1 MKTNACV
8 SAVSLIFFE
17 NICQNFE
24 AKMLSTFST
33 LSTLLK
39 FNKIIDKITLIQ
51 NTTFFYKKPNL
62 IDFSTSIYIFYT
74 LIANSDLQNAENVI
88 CRKIMACR
96 KCRTY

>member
-1 MKTNACV
+1 
-8 SAVSLIFFE
+8 
-17 NICQNFE
+17 
-24 AKMLSTFST
+24 MLSTFST

-88 CRKIMACR
+88 CRKLMACR

>member
-17 NICQNFE
+17 NISLNFE
-24 AKMLSTFST
+24 AKNHSTFST
-33 LSTLLK
+33 LSTNL
-39 FNKIIDKITLIQ
+39 IIKELINKITLIQ
-51 NTTFFYKKPNL
+51 NTTFFYKNQKKSV
-62 IDFSTSIYIFYT
+62 FSTLLYIFYT

-88 CRKIMACR
+88 CRKMMACR